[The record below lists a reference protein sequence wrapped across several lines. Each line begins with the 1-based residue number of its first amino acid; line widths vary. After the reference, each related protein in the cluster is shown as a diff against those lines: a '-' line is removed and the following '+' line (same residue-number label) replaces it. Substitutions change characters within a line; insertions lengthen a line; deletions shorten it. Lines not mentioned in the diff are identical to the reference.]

1 MPNVVVEVFGDC
13 VVLVQ
18 GERDLSVVEWAG
30 FMERA
35 RHPTVTKIVV
45 ITFGGTIDG
54 SQRKDAQAMLRQG
67 KEVFVVSDSSTA
79 RVVSSALRWLGLK
92 LTNYRTADL
101 DQALAAAGLL
111 APKHQGVR
119 ERVHQMIATLGQ

>member
-18 GERDLSVVEWAG
+18 GERDLTVLEWAA

-35 RHPTVTKIVV
+35 RHPTVTKIIV

-54 SQRKDAQAMLRQG
+54 SQRKDAQAILREG

-92 LTNYRTADL
+92 LTNYKSTEL

-111 APKHQGVR
+111 SPKHPGVR
-119 ERVHQMIATLGQ
+119 ERVHQMVASLGQ